1 MASALSSK
9 TARAYSTNESKAPA
23 YWMIGVLWRVLATGI
38 QTGGSFCLLD
48 QLCSAGSGPT
58 CHKHPQDE
66 GLYVVSG
73 SVSFQAGGLE
83 FVAGPGSFVSVP
95 RHTEHSFVADHEA
108 NLLNFYLPA
117 GFDLFLMGS
126 APPAESNA
134 LPPADLPMPPRAPI
148 EGLSK
153 DYGGLP
159 LTQDRSTRS
168 DPDAAATPVV
178 TSAATADAYWH
189 VGGRWAVLA
198 SGASTGGSY
207 CMFEVIMPRD
217 AEITPHVRDDVD
229 EVFFVLEG
237 SADMLLDD
245 RIESMRQGSM
255 VFAPRGT
262 VAALRVTSATA
273 RLLIIHTVPGYE
285 RVLACFGTKATASG
299 LPGAGYKPLE
309 TSEQRVRDL
318 HADIGLRQVIGTDWS
333 AARRQTVS

>member
-1 MASALSSK
+1 MANAISNK
-9 TARAYSTNESKAPA
+9 TARAYLADESKAPA
-23 YWMIGVLWRVLATGI
+23 YWMVGVLWRVLATGI

-58 CHKHPQDE
+58 RHEHPQDE

-95 RHTEHSFVADHEA
+95 RHTEHSFVADQEA

-117 GFDLFLMGS
+117 GFDVFLMGS
-126 APPAESNA
+126 AAPAQANT
-134 LPPADLPMPPRAPI
+134 LPPADMPMPPRALI
-148 EGLSK
+148 EGLSN

-159 LTQDRSTRS
+159 LTQDRSTRPN
-168 DPDAAATPVV
+168 PDAAALPTVV
-178 TSAATADAYWH
+178 SAATADAYWH
-189 VGGRWAVLA
+189 AGGRWAVLA

-217 AEITPHVRDDVD
+217 AGITPHVRDDVD

-237 SADMLLDD
+237 AADMLLDD
-245 RIESMRQGSM
+245 RIEVMGPGSM
-255 VFAPRGT
+255 IFAPRGT

-273 RLLIIHTVPGYE
+273 RLLVIHTGPGYE
-285 RVLACFGTKATASG
+285 RVLACFGTRATASG
-299 LPGAGYKPLE
+299 LPGTAYTPPE
-309 TSEQRVRDL
+309 ISEPRVRNL
-318 HADIGLRQVIGTDWS
+318 HADIGLRHVLAADW
-333 AARRQTVS
+333 